1 MCEYDWPCQA
11 SISFD
16 GWHLVQFPMREG
28 SHVWVRAPSMNQ
40 WQWTRD
46 GERGNGRIDFPVRVT
61 GLGYGNYQWA
71 IDLLEMRPTRPTL
84 RFKDVTLI
92 GGE

>member
-1 MCEYDWPCQA
+1 
-11 SISFD
+11 
-16 GWHLVQFPMREG
+16 MRGG

-46 GERGNGRIDFPVRVT
+46 GERGNGKSDFPVRVT
-61 GLGYGNYQWA
+61 GLGFGNYQWA

-84 RFKDVTLI
+84 RFKDITLL
-92 GGE
+92 GK

>member
-1 MCEYDWPCQA
+1 MNYDLLKRL
-11 SISFD
+11 
-16 GWHLVQFPMREG
+16 G
-28 SHVWVRAPSMNQ
+28 VRTTALDTS
-40 WQWTRD
+40 WTKTRD

-84 RFKDVTLI
+84 RFKEVTLL
-92 GGE
+92 GK